1 MLRNFWTPMSG
12 NKMCWKL
19 CIMTGSRSSDVCVQQ
34 ERKKWKKKKLNQIV
48 VGTAYENN
56 TLVLNTQAL
65 MGG

>member
-1 MLRNFWTPMSG
+1 
-12 NKMCWKL
+12 
-19 CIMTGSRSSDVCVQQ
+19 MTGSRSSDVCVQQ